1 MRIALLLCLAT
12 GLAYAEP
19 SAAQRYDRG
28 IKLYKQKA
36 YAQAAA
42 EFRLAYELD
51 PKPKYLY
58 NLAQAERLAGRCEEA
73 LAAYRELLA
82 ANPPREREKIARDG
96 IATCEQII
104 AATQP
109 QPPAAPEPVAAV
121 EQQQPDSVAPP
132 KAPDPG
138 PPPKRAT
145 PAPSMRIEEVREP
158 WYRDVFGDV
167 LLGSGVVVGAL
178 AGIAYS
184 SASASAKRSYDPGTL
199 EEFMRAREG
208 AGRNGTFAIVL
219 GGASAALVAGSIIR
233 YATRPTDKRIV
244 VTPTGDGAT
253 VGVWGRF

>member
-1 MRIALLLCLAT
+1 MRIALLLCLASS
-12 GLAYAEP
+12 LAYAEP
-19 SAAQRYDRG
+19 SAAQRYERG

-42 EFRLAYELD
+42 EFRVAYELD

-73 LAAYRELLA
+73 VVAYRELLA

-96 IATCEQII
+96 IAKCEQII
-104 AATQP
+104 AAAQP
-109 QPPAAPEPVAAV
+109 PPPAPPPAAPEPVAIV
-121 EQQQPDSVAPP
+121 EQQKEPDPVAPP
-132 KAPDPG
+132 KKV
-138 PPPKRAT
+138 PPPPT
-145 PAPSMRIEEVREP
+145 MRVEEVREP

-178 AGIAYS
+178 AGAAYLG
-184 SASASAKRSYDPGTL
+184 ARDSAKRSYEPGTL
-199 EEFMRAREG
+199 EEFMLARDG
-208 AGRNGTFAIVL
+208 AQRNGTLAIVL
-219 GGASAALVAGSIIR
+219 GGASAVLIAGSILR
-233 YATRPTDKRIV
+233 YATRPTEKRIV